1 MTTIPS
7 DTSLAELQSD
17 IVFTQT
23 CLHSLEGNTSEDAR
37 LRVNLEVTL
46 ADLKT
51 RLEHRRELEANTN
64 VIGAHSRIGNATQM
78 GQTSSQQ
85 HGPADDGSSHGVY
98 DSYATHGAESFGG
111 TPDVGPWDDAWT
123 FCSLQD
129 SNIPNSAI
137 GQPREALML
146 GRTSSTD
153 TSPGASSVLSSPS
166 LPDLPSGKRARESF
180 AEAYPS
186 SGGHQRKCRRTT
198 PSPATTSPTTPS
210 SLDSWDIPK
219 DVLEVAKASTGDV
232 STRKLRH
239 MYKEVEERA
248 WLVRK
253 DAEYARQL
261 LQEEMPNPQ
270 QVPLQPSVSLN
281 ESHASPYC
289 QAGPLT
295 APPVKTEISFGGFD
309 DSTFQAQATLSSA
322 PSNDETSPFSS
333 VAQLPMQLPT
343 RPYIDL
349 GSDDDL
355 LEIQPEAFQDNGRL
369 HRQQHLKSSEL
380 SGPYA
385 AVSENK
391 PMQDIDDI
399 LAQYSNVQSIQNPWA
414 TSTTGSGLGNGYAN
428 TSPFAS
434 NVSAASTSMPVS
446 NPMQGRGQVA
456 LGRGQ
461 SFKDTANAW
470 YNRIVGAS
478 PLQSTI
484 ASPFEVSQNTWNP
497 TTGLA
502 LPVPSQGF
510 DSGLSGSSNPQTG
523 LNQFGLPQPR
533 SLQSIVQ
540 DSQFNVDGIEGHE
553 LYQNYRNRYDYIAN
567 DPTKTRDELT
577 SLLENIRPDEELP
590 PENREGTPER
600 MTYPLMEHQKLGL
613 TWLKNME
620 EGSNKGGILADDMG
634 LGKTIQALS
643 LIVSRPSP
651 DPRRKTTLIIGPVA
665 LMKQWEREIQTKV
678 RGGRHALTVYTLH
691 GSKKG
696 TWNVLKNFDVVLTTY
711 GTLASEFNRREAWEM
726 KKKGDP
732 DLRPGPADR
741 LSLLADECKWYRVI
755 IDEAQ
760 FIKNKGTKAAR
771 GACCLQSITRICM
784 TGTPMMNN
792 IGELF
797 SLIEFLR
804 IKPYNAIEKFNLDF
818 TRPLKGTSQA
828 GKDQAMRKLQALLKA
843 ILLRRTKKSKID
855 GAPILNL
862 PERTTEIRHAIFD
875 EDEQAFYTALETQT
889 QLQFNKY
896 LKAGTV
902 GKHYSNVLVLLL
914 RLRQACCHPHL
925 IRDFG
930 VAANTD
936 ISVSDMLALAKEL
949 APDVIDRIKLQ
960 EAFECPICYDGVPN
974 PAIFIPCGHDTCSE
988 CFSKISDPAVALAR
1002 GDERLVDV
1010 KCPTCRSKI
1019 TPSKIIDYDAF
1030 KKVHMPEAILDSDKA
1045 TAEDEEVASETESED
1060 DEADDDLDG
1069 FVVPDDKEDD
1079 ETDSEVEGTY
1089 GKGSNPFTKSASRAE
1104 SPKNK
1109 KDIKGKGKAKQS
1121 KTPPKSLAQLK
1132 KEGMRNVKARRRYM
1146 RRLKRDWISSAKL
1159 KKCIEILG
1167 QIQMR
1172 QEGEK
1177 TIIFS
1182 QFTSLLDL
1190 LEVPIDE
1197 QGWGYKRYDGSM
1209 SAVQRNQAVVE
1220 FTDRP
1225 DIKVMLVS
1233 LKAGNA
1239 GLNLV
1244 AASQVIILDPFWN
1257 PYVEEQAIDR
1267 SHRIGQL
1274 RPVQVHRILIQD
1286 TVEDRIIALQDKK
1299 RTLIEGALDETASQ
1313 NISRLGTRELAYLFG
1328 VGNQA

>member
-7 DTSLAELQSD
+7 DPPLHELKFDIDLTQALLGSLQND
-17 IVFTQT
+17 
-23 CLHSLEGNTSEDAR
+23 TSEDAS
-37 LRVNLEVTL
+37 
-46 ADLKT
+46 
-51 RLEHRRELEANTN
+51 RRRQELELSLYDLNTRYAAR
-64 VIGAHSRIGNATQM
+64 GS
-78 GQTSSQQ
+78 
-85 HGPADDGSSHGVY
+85 GSS
-98 DSYATHGAESFGG
+98 GG
-111 TPDVGPWDDAWT
+111 TQGVGAWDDAWT
-123 FCSLQD
+123 FGPSGDQSL
-129 SNIPNSAI
+129 PNSAVERRREPHLL
-137 GQPREALML
+137 GQA
-146 GRTSSTD
+146 SSAD
-153 TSPGASSVLSSPS
+153 TSPGANSVLSSPS
-166 LPDLPSGKRARESF
+166 LPEFPSGKRARESF
-180 AEAYPS
+180 ASAHAS
-186 SGGHQRKCRRTT
+186 SGGHQKKYRRTT
-198 PSPATTSPTTPS
+198 PSPAVTGPTTPS
-210 SLDSWDIPK
+210 SLDSLDMPK
-219 DVLEVAKASTGDV
+219 EDWELAKSLMGDF
-232 STRKLRH
+232 STRTMRDRA
-239 MYKEVEERA
+239 KEAEARAIQERE
-248 WLVRK
+248 
-253 DAEYARQL
+253 DAEFARM
-261 LQEEMPNPQ
+261 LQETMSNTQ
-270 QVPLQPSVSLN
+270 LPS
-281 ESHASPYC
+281 EPPAACQEPSPSIYG
-289 QAGPLT
+289 QAGPSVAL
-295 APPVKTEISFGGFD
+295 PFKSENSPGGYH
-309 DSTFQAQATLSSA
+309 DSTLQAQATA
-322 PSNDETSPFSS
+322 PFAPLNEQALPLT
-333 VAQLPMQLPT
+333 AQASTQLPT
-343 RPYIDL
+343 TPFIDL
-349 GSDDDL
+349 GSDEDFF
-355 LEIQPEAFQDNGRL
+355 EIQPEAFQDNGRL
-369 HRQQHLKSSEL
+369 YRQQHTKPSRHLCVTKS
-380 SGPYA
+380 PP
-385 AVSENK
+385 ENNST
-391 PMQDIDDI
+391 QEIDNL
-399 LAQYSNVQSIQNPWA
+399 LAQYNKVHNLQNPWA
-414 TSTTGSGLGNGYAN
+414 TYADGNNLSNGYTG
-428 TSPFAS
+428 TSSFGP
-434 NVSAASTSMPVS
+434 NVSAANTSMWDS
-446 NPMQGRGQVA
+446 NPVQGLREGAVG
-456 LGRGQ
+456 LGQ
-461 SFKDTANAW
+461 SFKNTANAW
-470 YNRIVGAS
+470 YNGIVGANPAPS
-478 PLQSTI
+478 YT
-484 ASPFEVSQNTWNP
+484 ASPFMASSSPWGSSSTLP
-497 TTGLA
+497 
-502 LPVPSQGF
+502 LPVPSHDFNGGP
-510 DSGLSGSSNPQTG
+510 SSSSNPEPV

-533 SLQSIVQ
+533 SLQSVIQ
-540 DSQFNVDGIEGHE
+540 DSPFNIDGPEGHE

-590 PENREGTPER
+590 PANREGTPER

-643 LIVSRPSP
+643 LIVSRPST

-678 RGGRHALTVYTLH
+678 KGGRHSLSVYTLH
-691 GSKKG
+691 GGKKG
-696 TWNVLKNFDVVLTTY
+696 TWNALKAYDVVLTTY

-726 KKKGDP
+726 KKRGDP

-741 LSLLADECKWYRVI
+741 LSLLADECKWYRII

-804 IKPYNAIEKFNLDF
+804 IKPYNVIEKFNLDF
-818 TRPLKGTSQA
+818 TRPLKGNSQV

-862 PERTTEIRHAIFD
+862 PERTTEIRHAVFD

-930 VAANTD
+930 VSANSDVST
-936 ISVSDMLALAKEL
+936 SDMLALAREL

-960 EAFECPICYDGVPN
+960 EAFECPICYDGVAN
-974 PAIFIPCGHDTCSE
+974 PAIFIPCGHDTCYE

-1002 GDERLVDV
+1002 GDERVVDF

-1019 TPSKIIDYDAF
+1019 IPSKIIDYNAF
-1030 KKVHMPEAILDSDKA
+1030 KNVHMPEVVHNDDVVV
-1045 TAEDEEVASETESED
+1045 EDEEVASETESED
-1060 DEADDDLDG
+1060 DEADDDLEG
-1069 FVVPDDKEDD
+1069 FVVPDDMEDD
-1079 ETDSEVEGTY
+1079 ETETEAEQGY
-1089 GKGSNPFTKSASRAE
+1089 GKGDNPFAKSASKTKP
-1104 SPKNK
+1104 PKMK
-1109 KDIKGKGKAKQS
+1109 KDIKGKGKAKQPKAPS
-1121 KTPPKSLAQLK
+1121 KSLAQLK
-1132 KEGMRNVKARRRYM
+1132 KEGMRNVKARKRYM

-1159 KKCIEILG
+1159 KKCVEILE
-1167 QIQMR
+1167 QIQSR
-1172 QEGEK
+1172 AEGEK

-1209 SAVQRNQAVVE
+1209 SAVQRNQSVVE

-1225 DIKVMLVS
+1225 EIKVMLVS

-1299 RTLIEGALDETASQ
+1299 RTLIEGALDEKASQ
-1313 NISRLGTRELAYLFG
+1313 SISRLGTRELAFLFG